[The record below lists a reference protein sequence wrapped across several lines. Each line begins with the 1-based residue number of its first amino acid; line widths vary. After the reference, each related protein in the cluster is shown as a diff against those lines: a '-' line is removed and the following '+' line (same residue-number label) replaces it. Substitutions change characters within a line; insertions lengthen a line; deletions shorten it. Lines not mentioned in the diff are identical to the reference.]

1 MEAQI
6 EAEIAP
12 EQREQR
18 KEEPLLD
25 RVLES
30 PPPLRPRG
38 RPWVKGQSG
47 NPAGRPARAHTTA
60 RVAEYLIGQ
69 KTIPL
74 TKKLIALA
82 LDGDKTAMRLC
93 LDRIAPPRRDAD
105 EWLGLALA
113 EDTDELREV
122 MNAVANAAEKGAIT
136 AAQSEALVR
145 LVKTVLGAI

>member
-1 MEAQI
+1 MEI
-6 EAEIAP
+6 ETEIEIAP

-18 KEEPLLD
+18 AEEPLLD
-25 RVLES
+25 RVLEE
-30 PPPLRPRG
+30 PPPPQPRG

-47 NPAGRPARAHTTA
+47 NPKGRPPRAHTTA
-60 RVAEYLIGQ
+60 RVAEYLIGR

-113 EDTDELREV
+113 EDTDSLRAV
-122 MNAVANAAEKGAIT
+122 MNLAADAAEKGAIT
-136 AAQSEALVR
+136 PAQSEALVR
-145 LVKTVLGAI
+145 IVKTVLGAI